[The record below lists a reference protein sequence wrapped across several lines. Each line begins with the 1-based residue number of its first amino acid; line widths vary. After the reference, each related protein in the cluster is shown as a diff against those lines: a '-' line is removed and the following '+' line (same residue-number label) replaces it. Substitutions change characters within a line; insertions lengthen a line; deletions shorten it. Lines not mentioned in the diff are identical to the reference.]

1 MSIISSTVRAKLS
14 LSIKKPP
21 ITKIWIYY
29 TARGVKAL
37 KLIIT
42 LIMLLLTSETSNGA
56 LSADMSEYVRK
67 DVYDVQMQ
75 TLNANMERVLQKLDS
90 LESKVNNMSD
100 RITGLSARV
109 DGIDSRMGDLRND
122 IYLWL
127 VILGIVVGVRLSSGS
142 QTVVKA

>member
-1 MSIISSTVRAKLS
+1 M
-14 LSIKKPP
+14 
-21 ITKIWIYY
+21 
-29 TARGVKAL
+29 

-42 LIMLLLTSETSNGA
+42 LILLLLTSETSNGA

-127 VILGIVVGVRLSSGS
+127 VILGIVVGVPSVQKWYERLKQSRPSV
-142 QTVVKA
+142 TLEDVKRLIEENNAALKRNAQV

>member
-1 MSIISSTVRAKLS
+1 M
-14 LSIKKPP
+14 
-21 ITKIWIYY
+21 
-29 TARGVKAL
+29 

-100 RITGLSARV
+100 RITWLSARV